1 MTSEED
7 LNRMRQ
13 YNLGDI
19 KRKSIPGRRNSK
31 FKALRWDYVGHAQG
45 TWSRSQESK
54 RESRKQ

>member
-1 MTSEED
+1 
-7 LNRMRQ
+7 MRQ

-45 TWSRSQESK
+45 TWSRTQESK